1 MFRTFFQ
8 NRPAGYVSAVLG
20 IAVVTAIYAPFRV
33 RVHDATVALTL
44 VLVVLFIATLWGR
57 GPGMVAA
64 VLGMFSY
71 NFVLLPP
78 TYSFYS
84 FTIADPHNWIALA
97 AFIITASTVGHLSV
111 TAKRREADIRL
122 LARLRAVEAELE
134 QRALVGDPFVSVL
147 DEAVVLVARTLDVEY
162 CKTLELLPDGKALL
176 LRSGVG
182 WNEGLVGRATVPSGA
197 DSQAGFTLLSH
208 EPVIVEDL
216 RTEKRFSG
224 PPLLHEH
231 GVVSG
236 MSVVIS
242 TSEGPY
248 GVFGAHTK
256 QRRSFTQDE
265 VNFLQAVAN
274 VLGATIERRRADEAV
289 RASEANLNRA
299 QEVAHVGSWYLDVTQ
314 NRLAW
319 SDEVFRI
326 FGIPKE
332 TVLTYETFL
341 GMVHPADRESVD
353 RAWTAAMRG
362 AAYDIEHRIVVNGV
376 LKWVRERAKVEFDK
390 AGNALEGIGT
400 VQDIT
405 ERKRAEEEVRTL
417 NAELEQRVMA
427 RTAEL
432 QAANKL
438 KDQLLLREQAAA
450 AELEAAREREIE
462 IGYRIQQTLLL
473 DQPPR
478 DIPGL
483 RMAALTIPSQ
493 RIDGDFYVFFKHPDQ
508 RLDIIVGDVM
518 GKGVPAALL
527 GAATKSHFIEALGHL
542 MALSKNGKLPEPKE
556 IVTLAHAEVVR
567 HLINLENFVTLCYGR
582 LDLNKCKL
590 DVVDCGH
597 TGIIHSHSKSGLC
610 EIVHGDNLP
619 LGIREGEI
627 YNQISVPFESGDILL
642 FYSDGVTE
650 ARNFAGELFGTDRLL
665 NCVGTNSKLDPEALV
680 EVIRKA
686 TVTFSESG
694 RLTDDL
700 TCVAIKVEEIQ
711 LALARAEIEIRSDF
725 KELSR
730 VREFVRDFCRNS
742 PGPPLNEDGVG
753 ALELAVNEAAS
764 NIMKHAYRGRADQWI
779 DVEAEVFPSQF
790 SIRLHHLGDPFD
802 PSAVSPPALDGS
814 QESGFGTY
822 LITHSVDEVRYYR
835 DERGRNCIALVKV
848 RAS

>member
-1 MFRTFFQ
+1 
-8 NRPAGYVSAVLG
+8 
-20 IAVVTAIYAPFRV
+20 
-33 RVHDATVALTL
+33 
-44 VLVVLFIATLWGR
+44 
-57 GPGMVAA
+57 MVAA

-71 NFVLLPP
+71 NFFLLPP
-78 TYSFYS
+78 PYSIYS
-84 FTIADPHNWIALA
+84 FTITDPHNWIALA

-111 TAKRREADIRL
+111 TAKRRETEIRL
-122 LARLRAVEAELE
+122 LARLQAVVAELG
-134 QRALVGDPFVSVL
+134 QRALLSDASVNVL
-147 DEAVVLVARTLDVEY
+147 DEAVVLVAQTLGVEY
-162 CKTLELLPDGKALL
+162 CKVLELLPERKALL

-182 WNEGLVGRATVPSGA
+182 WKEGLVGRATVPTGA
-197 DSQAGFTLLSH
+197 DSQAGFTLLSDK
-208 EPVIVEDL
+208 PIIVEDL
-216 RTEKRFSG
+216 HTERRFSG
-224 PPLLHEH
+224 PPLLREH

-248 GVFGAHTK
+248 GVLGAHTRQ
-256 QRRSFTQDE
+256 QRKFTKDE

-274 VLGATIERRRADEAV
+274 VLGAMIKHQRAEEALRV
-289 RASEANLNRA
+289 SEANLNRA
-299 QEVAHVGSWYLDVTQ
+299 QEIAHVGSWYLDVTR
-314 NRLAW
+314 NWLTW
-319 SDEVFRI
+319 SNEVFRI
-326 FGIPKE
+326 FGIPKG
-332 TVLTYETFL
+332 TALTYETFL
-341 GMVHPADRESVD
+341 SMVHPEDREVVD
-353 RAWTAAMRG
+353 RAWSAALRG
-362 AAYDIEHRIVVNGV
+362 APYDIAHRIVVDGV
-376 LKWVRERAKVEFDK
+376 SKWVRERAKVEFDE
-390 AGNALEGIGT
+390 GGRPVEGIGT

-405 ERKRAEEEVRTL
+405 ERKRAEEEIRTL
-417 NAELEQRVMA
+417 NAELEQRVNA

-438 KDQLLLREQAAA
+438 KDQLLLREQAAT
-450 AELEAAREREIE
+450 AELEAAREREID

-478 DIPGL
+478 DIHGL
-483 RMAALTIPSQ
+483 RVAALTIPSQ

-508 RLDIIVGDVM
+508 RLDVIVGDVM

-542 MALSKNGKLPEPKE
+542 MGLSKNGKLPEPKE

-567 HLINLENFVTLCYGR
+567 HLINLENFVTLCYAR
-582 LDLNKCKL
+582 LDLNKHNL
-590 DVVDCGH
+590 DLVDCGH
-597 TGIIHSHSKSGLC
+597 TGIIHLHGKSGLC

-627 YNQISVPFESGDILL
+627 YNQISVPFEPGDMLL
-642 FYSDGVTE
+642 FYSDGITE

-665 NCVGTNSKLDPEALV
+665 TCVATNRKLDPEALV

-700 TCVAIKVEEIQ
+700 TCVAIKIEEAE
-711 LALARAEIEIRSDF
+711 LPLARAEIKIRSVF

-730 VREFVRDFCRNS
+730 AREFVRNFCRNC
-742 PGPPLNEDGVG
+742 PGPLLNEDSVG
-753 ALELAVNEAAS
+753 AVELAVNEAAS
-764 NIMKHAYRGRADQWI
+764 NIMKHAYHGRADQWI
-779 DVEAEVFPSQF
+779 DVEAEVFPSQV

-802 PSAVSPPALDGS
+802 PSAVSLPALDGS
-814 QESGFGTY
+814 QESGFGIY

-835 DERGRNCIALVKV
+835 DERGRNCVVLVKV